1 MRLPILSL
9 MGASL
14 GLLTSA
20 WAQSTNAKAVT
31 SATLDESEVR
41 ITYGELKRLVA
52 ATLPKLAPPE
62 LKPKPPVPAALLA
75 AIYRFDASAGTL
87 VADMRVEAFE
97 EGWQLVPVAGAVGGA
112 TSVEPEGVRLV
123 SREDA
128 LCLITDKVGSQELQI
143 AFGVAPIGQ
152 ATPLYLAPS
161 AVAALE
167 IKAIPEGKVVR
178 FQQGTTNQLI
188 VKAGSCALSAA
199 GGEVTLVV
207 EDARQAPLANTTTED
222 AIISTATYTTEVAR
236 DGSAFTQG
244 VIIAHH
250 EQPVK
255 LTVQMPE
262 GSRLLQCQVNSESVR
277 VVALGTGRLEI
288 PLDDPTTD
296 GAESEL
302 KLSFTSTVP
311 PLQIGEGEIELLLP
325 QTPVFV
331 KQVDWSVQLPV
342 GYDLTFSGNVDAVTD
357 KPNTPGLQLRK
368 AFCRD
373 QQPQARITYR
383 KRSST

>member
-9 MGASL
+9 LGASL
-14 GLLTSA
+14 GLLNSA
-20 WAQSTNAKAVT
+20 WAQSPDTKPVT

-52 ATLPKLAPPE
+52 ATLPKPPPAE
-62 LKPKPPVPAALLA
+62 PKPKPPVSAALLA
-75 AIYRFDASAGTL
+75 AIYRFDASVGTL

-97 EGWQLVPVAGAVGGA
+97 EGWHLVPVAGAVGGA

-128 LCLITDKVGSQELQI
+128 LCLITDKVGTQDLQI
-143 AFGVAPIGQ
+143 AFGVSAIGQ
-152 ATPLYLAPS
+152 ATILHLAPS

-167 IKAIPEGKVVR
+167 VKGVPESKVVR
-178 FQQGTTNQLI
+178 VQQGMTNQL
-188 VKAGSCALSAA
+188 VAKAGMCALSAA

-207 EDARQAPLANTTTED
+207 EDARQAPVANTTTDD

-236 DGSAFTQG
+236 DGSVFTQG
-244 VIIAHH
+244 ILVAHH

-255 LTVQMPE
+255 LTVQLPE
-262 GSRLLQCQVNSESVR
+262 GSRLLQCQVNAESVR

-288 PLDDPTTD
+288 PLDDPATD

-311 PLQIGEGEIELLLP
+311 SMQPAEGEIELVLP

-331 KQVDWSVQLPV
+331 KHVDWSVRLPA
-342 GYDLTFSGNVDAVTD
+342 GYDLSFSGNVDAATD
-357 KPNTPGLQLRK
+357 KPDTPGLQLRK
-368 AFCRD
+368 SFCRD